1 MCKELTTDITLTYFT
16 TLYYVLLQLTNCIK
30 LLIISKINILQINSR
45 ANKSELL
52 EILNTE
58 YTPELLIFIYSMKL
72 INLIV
77 YTK

>member
-16 TLYYVLLQLTNCIK
+16 TLYYVLLQLTNYIK

-72 INLIV
+72 INLIM